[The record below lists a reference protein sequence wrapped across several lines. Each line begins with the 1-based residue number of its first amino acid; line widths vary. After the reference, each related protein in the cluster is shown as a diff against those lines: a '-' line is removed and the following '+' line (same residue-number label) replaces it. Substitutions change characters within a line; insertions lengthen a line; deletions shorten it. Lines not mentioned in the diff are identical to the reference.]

1 MASKITR
8 KNLAPK
14 EDSATQSLTQM
25 NIQRTRMSDREF
37 RDALTRANGSIVGVK
52 TNLAQ
57 WNRWSV

>member
-37 RDALTRANGSIVGVK
+37 RDALTRAHGSVVGVK